1 MLNVE
6 NDKKREQ
13 SSCLEETK
21 YLYHQSNS
29 KVEVYSRNL
38 IFSHFSKKK
47 KKNPSQY
54 IFIHKAEVIRNLI

>member
-47 KKNPSQY
+47 KKRIQVSIY
-54 IFIHKAEVIRNLI
+54 LYTKLKLSEI

>member
-47 KKNPSQY
+47 KRIQVSIYLYVKLKLSE
-54 IFIHKAEVIRNLI
+54 I

>member
-13 SSCLEETK
+13 GSCLEETK

-38 IFSHFSKKK
+38 IFLHIFNKNFS
-47 KKNPSQY
+47 SQLY
-54 IFIHKAEVIRNLI
+54 AYT

>member
-6 NDKKREQ
+6 NDKKNGEQ

-47 KKNPSQY
+47 KKESKSVY
-54 IFIHKAEVIRNLI
+54 IYT

>member
-47 KKNPSQY
+47 KKKIQVSIY
-54 IFIHKAEVIRNLI
+54 LYTKLKLSEI